1 MTRWPFKLLL
11 LLSVATVYN
20 YYLIALIPG
29 VMAAKGPK
37 NFTILPVGYLT
48 AIRGDLKSRQG
59 LTVSG
64 AITMA
69 LDEVNQDENLL
80 KGIFLK
86 LQWND
91 TKSDTVVATRAIT
104 EMICEGIF
112 AIFGPE
118 GPCHVEAIVAQSRN
132 IPMIS
137 YVSDFCLNIFF
148 HFSTRVLVGRIRCS
162 IASCAMLLWILIA
175 ILFTSRKYCSHNRN

>member
-11 LLSVATVYN
+11 LLSVATVFNN
-20 YYLIALIPG
+20 YLLFCVPG
-29 VMAAKGPK
+29 AMAVKDSR
-37 NFTILPVGYLT
+37 NRTVIPVGYLT
-48 AIRGDLKSRQG
+48 AVKGDLATRQG

-69 LDEVNQDENLL
+69 LDEVNEDENLL

-91 TKSDTVVATRAIT
+91 TKSETVVATRAIT
-104 EMICEGIF
+104 EMICNGIF

-137 YVSDFCLNIFF
+137 YVSFI
-148 HFSTRVLVGRIRCS
+148 
-162 IASCAMLLWILIA
+162 
-175 ILFTSRKYCSHNRN
+175 

>member
-20 YYLIALIPG
+20 NYMITVVPG
-29 VMAAKGPK
+29 VMAVRDSNNRTVLA
-37 NFTILPVGYLT
+37 VGYLT
-48 AIRGDLKSRQG
+48 AIKGDLKSRQG

-69 LDEVNQDENLL
+69 LDEVNQDKEIL
-80 KGIFLK
+80 KNVFLK

-137 YVSDFCLNIFF
+137 YVSKKIFYIQICSFWDFSEN
-148 HFSTRVLVGRIRCS
+148 
-162 IASCAMLLWILIA
+162 M
-175 ILFTSRKYCSHNRN
+175 